1 MSTRRL
7 LAIIALTLPVN
18 LLAGEA
24 IGKPSGASGGA
35 ASAAPTRATTP
46 RGEEKDGGKGEAG
59 QRDRERWYALMIMGK
74 KSGYVQ
80 STLKREGDLI
90 TSRSNLVI
98 SMRRGAVKLELGIDT
113 TFVETVAGKPV
124 SMTSARK
131 LGTIPTVE
139 TVEFGETEMTITTK
153 QGDNTT
159 VKRRANPPEG
169 FVAPAA
175 AERYLAAEQAKGN
188 KKITVRTIDPSDGPN
203 IVTLT
208 REIGAS
214 ENVELLGK
222 TVPATKASST
232 IDKYPGIKT
241 EEYLADDGELLK
253 TIVNLGGI
261 KMEQLLSDRDLAM
274 AEKDVPELLVST
286 IVKLDKPI
294 ENARTLQKASY
305 VLTVTEGQLP
315 ELPNVGFQQFARVA
329 PGAGRV
335 TLDLTRGGSLATA
348 EDEKIDYLAA
358 SGMLNWRDPA
368 VEALLKKALPLE
380 IPDETARAEALR
392 TFVHRT
398 ISTKDMSVGF
408 ASASE
413 TARTLTGDCTEH
425 AVLLAALMRGANIR
439 SRVVSG
445 MVYVDGFAEQKHV
458 FGYHMWAQALIN
470 TADGAKW
477 VDFDAAV
484 DPKHAFDA
492 THITLGV
499 SALADGDTQNYL
511 VTMAPLIGRLVVKP
525 AN

>member
-1 MSTRRL
+1 VSNRRL
-7 LAIIALTLPVN
+7 LATVALTLPIN
-18 LLAGEA
+18 LLAGQA
-24 IGKPSGASGGA
+24 WAKPAA
-35 ASAAPTRATTP
+35 APMPTPAPASATAPAKAEAKPAAKTDATD
-46 RGEEKDGGKGEAG
+46 RE
-59 QRDRERWYALMIMGK
+59 RERWYALMIMGK
-74 KSGYVQ
+74 KSGYMQ
-80 STLKREGDLI
+80 STLKREGDRI
-90 TSRSNLVI
+90 TTRSNLVI
-98 SMRRGAVKLELGIDT
+98 AMRRGELKIELGIDT
-113 TFVETVAGKPV
+113 TFVETADGKPV
-124 SMTSARK
+124 SMTSVRK
-131 LGTIPTVE
+131 LGTLPTTE
-139 TVEFGETEMTITTK
+139 TVEFGATEMTISTK

-159 VKRRANPPEG
+159 VTRKPNPKEV
-169 FVAPAA
+169 FLAPAA
-175 AERYLAAEQAKGN
+175 AERFLAAEQAKGN

-214 ENVELLGK
+214 QNLELLGK
-222 TVPATKASST
+222 TVQATRASST
-232 IDKYPGIKT
+232 IDKFPGIKT
-241 EEYLADDGELLK
+241 EEYLSDDGELLK

-274 AEKDVPELLVST
+274 ADKDVPELLVST

-305 VLTVTEGQLP
+305 VLTVTDGELP

-335 TLDLTRGGSLATA
+335 TLDLARGGSFAA
-348 EDEKIDYLAA
+348 PADEKIDYLAA

-368 VEALLKKALPLE
+368 VEALLKKALTRE
-380 IPDETARAEALR
+380 ITDEAARAEALR
-392 TFVHRT
+392 VFVHRT
-398 ISTKDMSVGF
+398 IATKDMSVGF

-458 FGYHMWAQALIN
+458 FGYHMWAQALIS
-470 TADGAKW
+470 TPDGAKW
-477 VDFDAAV
+477 VDFDAAL